1 MIPEFDENVNL
12 PPGIHFGDWQ
22 EFKERFGYTP
32 KRAKMI
38 SGLEELMKQLK
49 AAECRTI
56 YINGSFVT
64 NKIDP
69 GDFDFCWDRD
79 DVNIDYLR
87 QNAPLI
93 LKYYDSAAQKAKYKG
108 EIYPSDQPVDESTI
122 SIEFFQR
129 DRKQNRKGIVAI
141 NLLEWE
147 P

>member
-1 MIPEFDENVNL
+1 
-12 PPGIHFGDWQ
+12 
-22 EFKERFGYTP
+22 
-32 KRAKMI
+32 
-38 SGLEELMKQLK
+38 
-49 AAECRTI
+49 
-56 YINGSFVT
+56 VT

-69 GDFDFCWDRD
+69 GDFDCCWDRD

-147 P
+147 PGETHLIS